1 MEIKTSD
8 DVSLR
13 GWLLKA
19 DKSERL
25 ITYFHENAGS
35 SSKNHTDLGIR
46 IRYLKNLH
54 EYTNSDLLI
63 VAYRGFSDSEGI
75 PTERGLQSDSEA
87 ILDWAI
93 AYKNRKL
100 VEENMSLKI
109 FLLGRSLGGAVAL
122 YISTKET
129 YSK

>member
-1 MEIKTSD
+1 MDGCSRLTRANDSSPTSTKTQAVTLKIIQTWAYASD
-8 DVSLR
+8 TSKIFTSTPTQICL
-13 GWLLKA
+13 
-19 DKSERL
+19 
-25 ITYFHENAGS
+25 S
-35 SSKNHTDLGIR
+35 S
-46 IRYLKNLH
+46 
-54 EYTNSDLLI
+54 
-63 VAYRGFSDSEGI
+63 YRGLSDSEGI

-122 YISTKET
+122 YISTKAT